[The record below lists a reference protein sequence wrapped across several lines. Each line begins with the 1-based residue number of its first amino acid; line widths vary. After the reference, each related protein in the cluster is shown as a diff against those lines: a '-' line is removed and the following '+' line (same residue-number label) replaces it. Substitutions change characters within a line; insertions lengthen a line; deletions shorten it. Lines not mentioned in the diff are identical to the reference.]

1 MNSVGAEVKLMRLIA
16 LRSSCQL
23 GVEQSGEVHVL
34 WLSQALL
41 PRHALYVV
49 LLVPVSTDA
58 SPPALIHRL

>member
-1 MNSVGAEVKLMRLIA
+1 MKLIA

-23 GVEQSGEVHVL
+23 GVEQSGEVHAL

-49 LLVPVSTDA
+49 LLVPVSTHA
-58 SPPALIHRL
+58 STPAPIHRL

>member
-1 MNSVGAEVKLMRLIA
+1 MSLIA

-23 GVEQSGEVHVL
+23 GVESGEVHSL

-49 LLVPVSTDA
+49 LLVPGSTDA